1 MNPTEIYRMLIKLRL
16 EQEGLKVDLVEVEE
30 ATA

>member
-1 MNPTEIYRMLIKLRL
+1 MNPTEIMKTLIKLRL
-16 EQEGLKVDLVEVEE
+16 EQEGLKVDLIEVEE

>member
-1 MNPTEIYRMLIKLRL
+1 MNPTEIMKTLIKLRL

-30 ATA
+30 AAS

>member
-1 MNPTEIYRMLIKLRL
+1 MNPTEIMKTLIKLRL